1 MLDVGAGIGGPL
13 RELAALS
20 GASITG
26 LNNNTHQVDR
36 GNEILSAC
44 KSLPYCE
51 MVQGDFMDL
60 PFADNTFDH
69 AYQIEATC
77 HAPDTTAAYSEIY
90 RTMKPGG
97 IFASYEWCL
106 TDIFDPNNPEHCSIK
121 EKIMV
126 GNGLPELRH
135 YSVIVQALKDAGFEV
150 LEARD
155 FAQSSEVPWYHPIDP
170 HRRLTLEQFKTTWLG
185 RNITHYAVW
194 LLELLRIAPK
204 GTMSTSSF
212 LKKGA
217 DGLVAGGKTGIY
229 TTMFF
234 TLCRKPAQE

>member
-1 MLDVGAGIGGPL
+1 VLDVGAGIGGPL

-26 LNNNTHQVDR
+26 LNNNTHQVER
-36 GNEILSAC
+36 GNKILSAC
-44 KSLPYCE
+44 QSLPHCK
-51 MVQGDFMDL
+51 MVQGDFMEV
-60 PFADNTFDH
+60 PFAENTFNH

-77 HAPDTTAAYSEIY
+77 HAPDTTAAYREIL
-90 RTMKPGG
+90 RTLKPGG
-97 IFASYEWCL
+97 MFASYEWCL
-106 TDIFDPNNPEHCSIK
+106 TDKFDPNNAEYCSIK
-121 EKIMV
+121 ENIMV

-135 YSVIVQALKDAGFEV
+135 YSVVVRAVQDAGFEV
-150 LEARD
+150 LDARD
-155 FAQSSEVPWYHPIDP
+155 LAHSSEVPWYQPIDP
-170 HRRLTLEQFKTTWLG
+170 NRPLTLEQFKTTWLG

-217 DGLVAGGKTGIY
+217 DGLVAGGKAGIY

-234 TLCRKPAQE
+234 TLCRKLANE